1 MASALPPSF
10 RSASPVSARRPR
22 HPNRAVVSNDVA
34 PFFLIPEPL
43 FSRPSRSQPSRQRSD
58 VSRLWAGIC
67 KALPQTKAPGP
78 ERDVELYPAAAAPR
92 DFAAHRRACETIAFL
107 AGRRRLPTNRGYP
120 DAGFP
125 TRAVSRSRSAFAGCV
140 THRLAPFVTLDFC
153 LAKGPLCY
161 SREGNKPLPGGKTDP
176 KGLKASGLMYT
187 APMLVPKLKAGSKSS
202 PPDSR
207 IGYGLSRKG

>member
-1 MASALPPSF
+1 MTSPHFFSYRNPFSAGLRGANHRDNDPMFNGYGHESAKRFHKQKPLVRSVMSSCTPPLP
-10 RSASPVSARRPR
+10 RPAISQLTGG
-22 HPNRAVVSNDVA
+22 HA
-34 PFFLIPEPL
+34 
-43 FSRPSRSQPSRQRSD
+43 RPSPS
-58 VSRLWAGIC
+58 W
-67 KALPQTKAPGP
+67 
-78 ERDVELYPAAAAPR
+78 PA
-92 DFAAHRRACETIAFL
+92 
-107 AGRRRLPTNRGYP
+107 RRRLPTNRGYP